1 MYNNAYITA
10 VKQTAKEVHDFIYSN
25 IKLSDQE
32 HATFIAGALI
42 ALQDNKFR
50 RDYKNDYFN
59 KADRFIGE
67 MMEAIKY
74 SIEDCK
80 GYDKPDKRA
89 ITLAEFNFIER
100 NEQLKKVVTIGGTDY
115 IAVQYLLM
123 VLEDGVFEVAR
134 AHPEFDILG
143 AFYDQFTKYSASD
156 QQSLGIVLTPLH
168 VAEFMTDLLNIQ
180 DTDVV
185 LDTCCGSASLLLTAG
200 GTSHQSIGVELN
212 SRMAAIALANMII
225 KKLPTYIW
233 LGNSFDEDICN
244 EIREYHPNKLIINP
258 PYSQQDKEL
267 SFVLN
272 GLNLLEPN
280 GLGVVILPVG
290 AASRRE
296 VFDLKNQIL
305 QKHSLLGIF
314 TMPEKLFY
322 PVGTHTEILLFKA
335 HVPHGNN
342 TNTFIANI
350 KDDGL
355 EVVKNQSRVDTH
367 NKWAGIK
374 EDFLNKYYNCTN
386 SENTVY
392 TQVKAVDDWTADAFI
407 REPWSLSDHNFIEVI
422 RNYILFQQGG
432 INKGDLQEY
441 INFIFNAIEN
451 VPDLKDA
458 KDSKDTYTLDD
469 REFSDFSFEEIFKM
483 SRGRGGTATGAKN
496 NPGENLYIGASNEN
510 NGITQYTSLA
520 PTEKE
525 NTITVANNGSVG
537 ATFYQRN
544 AYLAS
549 SDVTVLELKDE
560 ELTPAIALFLCTVCR
575 EAGKEFNYGRKWGIS
590 RMRETLLKLPIN
602 EEGLPDWEF
611 MENYINSLPYSKYI

>member
-1 MYNNAYITA
+1 MQDSAYIAA

-32 HATFIAGALI
+32 HATFIAGSLI
-42 ALQDNKFR
+42 ALQDAKFR

-59 KADRFIGE
+59 KADRFIKE

-74 SIEDCK
+74 SIEECE
-80 GYDKPDKRA
+80 GFDKPDKRA
-89 ITLAEFNFIER
+89 IVLAEFSFIER
-100 NEQLKKVVTIGGTDY
+100 NEQLKKIVTIGNKDY

-123 VLEDGVFEVAR
+123 VLEEGIFDVAR

-143 AFYDQFTKYSASD
+143 AFYDQFTKYSTSD

-168 VAEFMTDLLNIQ
+168 VAEFMSTLLDINE
-180 DTDVV
+180 TDVV

-200 GTSHQSIGVELN
+200 GMAYQSIGVELN
-212 SRMAAIALANMII
+212 SRMAAISLANMII

-233 LGNSFDEDICN
+233 LGNSFDDDIKA
-244 EIREYHPNKLIINP
+244 EIKQYHPTKLIINP

-272 GLNLLEPN
+272 GLDLLEKE

-296 VFDLKNQIL
+296 VFGLKSQIL
-305 QKHSLLGIF
+305 KKHSLLGIF

-322 PVGTHTEILLFKA
+322 PVGTHTEILLFQA
-335 HVPHGNN
+335 HVPHTIN

-367 NKWAGIK
+367 NKWPGIK
-374 EDFLNKYYNCTN
+374 QEFLDKYYQHTISDNTN
-386 SENTVY
+386 Y
-392 TQVKAVDDWTADAFI
+392 TYVRAVNDWTADAFI
-407 REPWSLSDHNFIEVI
+407 RESWDLSDQNFIEVI
-422 RNYILFQQGG
+422 RNYVLFQQGG

-451 VPDLKDA
+451 VPDLKDPKSPSDA
-458 KDSKDTYTLDD
+458 YHLDD
-469 REFSDFSFEEIFKM
+469 KIFEDFLFEEIFTM
-483 SRGRGGTATGAKN
+483 TRGRGGTATGAKN
-496 NPGENLYIGASNEN
+496 NPGKNLYIGASNEN
-510 NGITQYTSLA
+510 NGITQYTSL
-520 PTEKE
+520 PTTEKA

-537 ATFYQRN
+537 ATFYQKQS
-544 AYLAS
+544 YLAS
-549 SDVTVLELKDE
+549 SDVTVLELKDK
-560 ELTPAIALFLCTVCR
+560 ELTPALALFLCTLSR
-575 EAGKEFNYGRKWGIS
+575 EAGKEFNYGRKWGII
-590 RMRETLLKLPIN
+590 RMKETVLKLPVDGSGN
-602 EEGLPDWEF
+602 PDWDF

>member
-1 MYNNAYITA
+1 MHKNAYISA

-42 ALQDNKFR
+42 ALQDAKFK

-59 KADRFIGE
+59 KADRFITE

-74 SIEDCK
+74 SIEDCP
-80 GYDKPDKRA
+80 GFDKIDKRA
-89 ITLAEFNFIER
+89 IVLAEFSFIER
-100 NEQLKKVVTIGGTDY
+100 NEQLKKVVHIGNRDY

-123 VLEDGVFEVAR
+123 VLEEGVFNVAR

-168 VAEFMTDLLNIQ
+168 VAEFMSDLLDIKKNDI
-180 DTDVV
+180 V

-200 GTSHQSIGVELN
+200 GKANQSIGVELN
-212 SRMAAIALANMII
+212 SRMAAISLANMII

-233 LGNSFDEDICN
+233 LGNSFDDNIQK
-244 EIREYHPNKLIINP
+244 EIKSYSPTKLIINP

-272 GLNLLEPN
+272 GLNLLEEG

-296 VFDLKNQIL
+296 VFGLKNQIL

-322 PVGTHTEILLFKA
+322 PVGTHTEILLFQA
-335 HVPHGNN
+335 HIPHTIN

-355 EVVKNQSRVDTH
+355 EIVKNQNRVDTH
-367 NKWAGIK
+367 NKWNGIK
-374 EDFLNKYYNCTN
+374 ADFLNKYHNHII
-386 SENTVY
+386 SENTNY
-392 TQVKAVDDWTADAFI
+392 TYVRAVDDWTADAFI
-407 REPWSLSDHNFIEVI
+407 RDPWTLHDQNFIEVI

-441 INFIFNAIEN
+441 INFIFSAIEN
-451 VPDLKDA
+451 VPDLNCA
-458 KDSKDTYTLDD
+458 KIPNPAISLENRTFENFL
-469 REFSDFSFEEIFKM
+469 FEEIFTM
-483 SRGRGGTATGAKN
+483 TRGRGGTATGAKN
-496 NPGENLYIGASNEN
+496 NPGKNLYIGASNEN
-510 NGITQYTSLA
+510 NGITQYTSLDT
-520 PTEKE
+520 TEKA

-537 ATFYQRN
+537 ATFYQKQ

-549 SDVTVLELKDE
+549 SDVTILDLKNK
-560 ELTPAIALFLCTVCR
+560 ELTPAIALFLCAVCR
-575 EAGKEFNYGRKWGIS
+575 EAGKEFNYGRKWGIT
-590 RMRETLLKLPIN
+590 RMRETILKLPVDAN
-602 EEGLPDWEF
+602 GNPDWNF
-611 MENYINSLPYSKYI
+611 MEDYINSLPYSKYI